1 MSSKVPATTNLQNT
15 ALVIF
20 CCLDW
25 YLELSGWESNV
36 VTKSDGLCG
45 IQHYQHYTVSVII
58 KDFELTELLIHVPS
72 RYVLSISSHLK
83 LSVHCDVK
91 RLTSPSL
98 KLRCEDIY
106 NGTLIALL
114 SVLLPSSDNTYHDAH
129 CTRLLCSNLW
139 KKVFLFNIRI
149 SIKMLQFEFLIEVF
163 KLEPRFVRNVIFKFL
178 HIIIFFF
185 NPSHRRIPS
194 SVCATNSRKKT
205 PLKNVGA
212 PNFCCQPLICQL
224 FPTKGELLKI
234 VFFLRERR
242 CRWPCGFLKRFF
254 YPRFVSCKRAVV
266 FQ

>member
-1 MSSKVPATTNLQNT
+1 MYEFQRPSHNQFTKHCI
-15 ALVIF
+15 VIF

-25 YLELSGWESNV
+25 YFELSGWESNV

-178 HIIIFFF
+178 HIIIFFLTLVIVVYRRRSVRQTAGKKRRWKMSGLQIF
-185 NPSHRRIPS
+185 VVSHS
-194 SVCATNSRKKT
+194 
-205 PLKNVGA
+205 
-212 PNFCCQPLICQL
+212 
-224 FPTKGELLKI
+224 
-234 VFFLRERR
+234 
-242 CRWPCGFLKRFF
+242 
-254 YPRFVSCKRAVV
+254 FVSYFPQKENSWK
-266 FQ
+266 